1 MAFDK
6 SHGLP
11 TPNLSELSD
20 SNLQIEQSI
29 KAKVNSKEKGKNKL
43 NALKAWWKK
52 IDLKSANTDS
62 QSLNIIY

>member
-20 SNLQIEQSI
+20 SNLQIEQSV

-43 NALKAWWKK
+43 NALKA
-52 IDLKSANTDS
+52 
-62 QSLNIIY
+62 